1 MYCRVKHGF
10 LQTVGLG
17 FVISFCLHWES
28 NCYNLC
34 HSTAVKHL
42 APLYLSMKIAFK
54 GMGTMKE
61 DTWRL
66 TGSFRNCKVPFEI
79 CPVACLMSSS
89 PLKALK
95 CRQTLSQLYPFCA
108 YKSFS
113 FQMWKSE
120 TAALELFWVVH
131 KDGENIDFNLGL

>member
-1 MYCRVKHGF
+1 MYCIVKHGF

-89 PLKALK
+89 PLKALNAGRL
-95 CRQTLSQLYPFCA
+95 CLNFTLSVPIRVSHSKCGKARQLLLNY
-108 YKSFS
+108 S
-113 FQMWKSE
+113 
-120 TAALELFWVVH
+120 
-131 KDGENIDFNLGL
+131 GLCIRMEKI